1 MWGRG
6 VLGFSYGRGRRRWE
20 EEKERESGGGTE
32 ESDTTRKGNY
42 HLEEKR
48 IMPKRNIIQ
57 VQLPA
62 EQPDC
67 CAMCPLLGL
76 VPKYVARPKNSK
88 ETHVCLGTMEALTQ
102 RGTRIRASQRDSHHP
117 LKRPCDHR
125 WPMWM
130 TLPQRKL
137 GLSIETYRECRVP
150 YEATLQLTIKFHR

>member
-1 MWGRG
+1 
-6 VLGFSYGRGRRRWE
+6 
-20 EEKERESGGGTE
+20 
-32 ESDTTRKGNY
+32 
-42 HLEEKR
+42 
-48 IMPKRNIIQ
+48 MPKRNIIQ